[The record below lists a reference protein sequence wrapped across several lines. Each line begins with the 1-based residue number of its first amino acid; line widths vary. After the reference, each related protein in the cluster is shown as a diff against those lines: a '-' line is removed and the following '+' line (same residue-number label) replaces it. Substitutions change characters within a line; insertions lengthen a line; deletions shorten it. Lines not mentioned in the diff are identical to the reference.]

1 MALDLGTLT
10 GYLEMDDSKAES
22 VLSMLP
28 SKITGSGV
36 VMGAAAAGVAALVGS
51 SLAEGIGTAMDLQDA
66 RAKLTAELGLTGP
79 ESKRLGGI
87 AGSLYAQAYG
97 GSIDEVNDAVG
108 DVVSSIDG
116 MRGASNEAVSD
127 MTAKVLNF
135 NSTFG
140 VETARTTQLVG
151 QMLKTGL
158 AGDANE
164 AMDLLTSAM
173 QRVPKAVREDVLD
186 ATDEYGPFFAQ
197 LGLSGSQA
205 MQALVDGSKQGMYG
219 IDKTGDAL
227 KELTIR
233 SSDMS
238 TTSVASYKAA
248 GLNAQEMA
256 DKFLKGGSTAKGA
269 LGELVRGLQG
279 IDDPAAQAN
288 AAIGLFGTPL
298 EDIGTGKIPAF
309 LDSLG
314 NMGDGMEGV
323 KGSSDKMGKAINDT
337 ASVGLTQFNRSW
349 DQAVGTLVSGVIPV
363 LTQVMGFLN
372 SNPALLKAVAVAVG
386 ILGLAF
392 VVLTVAT
399 WAMNTALLANPI
411 TWIVIGIVAA
421 VALLIAAVVAIVRNW
436 DSIVGWITGVFGAV
450 WGWLQGVIDGFV
462 GWWNGLWGG
471 FAAGATAA
479 WGGLMSFLDGVG
491 AWWSGLWSGFAG
503 MLTDGWNA
511 VIAFL
516 VALPGQFVAW
526 LASLGAAIVAGLTAL
541 PGLLYDGLV
550 NGIAYGLAALYAFFV
565 LLPIQISTWIAG
577 AATWL
582 VQSGIAL
589 LQGMAAGIVNGWQVV
604 SAWFVALPG
613 RIVAFV
619 VSFVT
624 LLAVWGLNLLRGLQ
638 NGINNGWT
646 AVVSFF
652 SALPGRIVNFV
663 VSFTSL
669 LVSRGLALLRGLAS
683 GITTGASAVW
693 SFMSGL
699 PGRIVGYAAAFGS
712 LLVSRGT
719 SLLRGLASGI
729 SSGASAV
736 WSFMSGLPGQ
746 ITSRIAG
753 FGSLLLSAG
762 GDLMR
767 GLLSGIR
774 GGLGSI
780 LGAIGGMA
788 GDIMGKFKSIL
799 GIASP
804 SKVFRSYGRFI
815 GQGLVLGMMDLQ
827 SDIDS
832 QVGGMVGS
840 PTLTVGVG
848 TSGTGT
854 GDGTG
859 LGAAGSV
866 NVTTT
871 VHGNVGWDADEVTKR
886 QAAKTSQA
894 MALAGL
900 RGPIG
905 VS

>member
-51 SLAEGIGTAMDLQDA
+51 SLAEGVGTAMDLQDA

-79 ESKRLGGI
+79 ESERLGGI
-87 AGSLYAQAYG
+87 AGKLYAQAYG
-97 GSIDEVNDAVG
+97 GSIDEVNDAVS

-233 SSDMS
+233 ATDMS
-238 TTSVASYKAA
+238 KTSEASYKAA
-248 GLNAQEMA
+248 GLNAEDMA
-256 DKFLKGGSTAKGA
+256 ARFLKGGDTAKGA
-269 LGELVRGLQG
+269 LSDLVTGLQG
-279 IDDPAAQAN
+279 IKDPTDQAN

-298 EDIGTGKIPAF
+298 EDLGVGKIPAF

-349 DQAVGTLVSGVIPV
+349 DMAVGTLVSGVIPV
-363 LTQVMGFLN
+363 LTQVMNFLN
-372 SNPALLKAVAVAVG
+372 SNPAVLKAVAAAVG
-386 ILGLAF
+386 VLGIAF
-392 VVLTVAT
+392 VALTVAT
-399 WAMNTALLANPI
+399 WAMNSALLVNPI
-411 TWIVIGIVAA
+411 TWIVVGIVAA

-471 FAAGATAA
+471 FASGATDA
-479 WGGLMSFLDGVG
+479 WAGLMSFLDGVG
-491 AWWSGLWSGFAG
+491 AWWSGLWGGFAG
-503 MLTDGWNA
+503 MLADGWNA

-526 LASLGAAIVAGLTAL
+526 LASLGTAILAGLVAL
-541 PGLLYDGLV
+541 PGLLYDGLTT
-550 NGIAYGLAALYAFFV
+550 GIAYGLAALYAFFV
-565 LLPIQISTWIAG
+565 LLPAQIASWLTSAG
-577 AATWL
+577 TWL
-582 VQSGIAL
+582 LQTGISLLLGMATGIA
-589 LQGMAAGIVNGWQVV
+589 NGWAAV
-604 SAWFVALPG
+604 SAWFAALPG
-613 RIVAFV
+613 RVVAFV
-619 VSFVT
+619 VSFAT
-624 LLAVWGLNLLRGLQ
+624 LLVVWGLNLLRGLQ

-646 AVVSFF
+646 AVVGFF
-652 SALPGRIVNFV
+652 SALPGRIINFV
-663 VSFTSL
+663 VSFSSL

-683 GITTGASAVW
+683 GITSGAAAVW

-699 PGRIVGYAAAFGS
+699 PGRIVGYVSSFAS

-719 SLLRGLASGI
+719 ALLRGLANGI

-736 WSFMSGLPGQ
+736 WSFLTGLPGQ
-746 ITSRIAG
+746 ITSRL
-753 FGSLLLSAG
+753 GSLGSTLLSAG

-774 GGLGSI
+774 GGLGNI
-780 LGAIGGMA
+780 LGAIGSMA

-804 SKVFRSYGRFI
+804 SKVFRSYGQFI

-848 TSGTGT
+848 NSGIAA

-859 LGAAGSV
+859 VGTAGGV
-866 NVTTT
+866 NVSTV

-886 QAAKTSQA
+886 QAENTNRA